1 MKIEYIRTLAEAY
14 VMDNQLYKE
23 QISPD
28 DLYENFYGLI
38 KDIRVNQPYIY
49 ESIHESNKF
58 AQQKIFA
65 NYFDLTFKKD
75 IVFENVEFDTLNE
88 MLDPV
93 SWGTI
98 LTTGIGVYIA
108 NKYKSPVSKTVMRL
122 LNVIATV
129 ANTVGDTLSKYG
141 NQTRLAFAIIQKNS
155 KKCYDDCK
163 FDPGTAGPTD
173 YMTQFDK
180 HGLFRE
186 LGRVFQSED
195 AEAQSLCLRSC
206 YLYAMKEVVKLS
218 AHTYFT
224 CLKNTGDLSRL
235 PLERDFSAY
244 QNIIVK
250 SSLNVSCDNLA
261 KNLKDAFKNFDE
273 VLTLIYEDEPVELRK
288 HKTDLMMD
296 IYNIQKEFTGSFQV
310 KSFPQRPQGGQSDR
324 PRIPFQKR

>member
-1 MKIEYIRTLAEAY
+1 MKQEYIRRLAEAY

-38 KDIRVNQPYIY
+38 KDVRENQPYLY
-49 ESIHESNKF
+49 ESVHESNKF
-58 AQQKIFA
+58 AQQKIFT

-75 IVFENVEFDTLNE
+75 IVFENVEI
-88 MLDPV
+88 LDEFLEPV

-98 LTTGIGVYIA
+98 TAIGLVGILIK
-108 NKYKSPVSKTVMRL
+108 KYKQPVSKVVMRIA
-122 LNVIATV
+122 NVV
-129 ANTVGDTLSKYG
+129 ALAANNIGDTLTKLGSH
-141 NQTRLAFAIIQKNS
+141 TRLAFAIIQKNS
-155 KKCYDDCK
+155 RKCYDECK
-163 FDPGTAGPTD
+163 FDPETAGITD
-173 YMTQFDK
+173 YMTQYGK
-180 HGLFRE
+180 HGVFRE
-186 LGRVFQSED
+186 VGRVLQSED
-195 AEAQSLCLRSC
+195 DEAQSLCLRSC

-244 QNIIVK
+244 QSVIVK
-250 SSLNVSCDNLA
+250 SSLNVSCDSLA
-261 KNLKDAFKNFDE
+261 GVLKDAFKNFDDA
-273 VLTLIYEDEPVELRK
+273 LNLIYDDDEPVELRK
-288 HKTDLMMD
+288 QKTDLMMD
-296 IYNIQKEFTGSFQV
+296 IYNLQKEFTGSFQV